1 MRATSLL
8 PFAAT
13 RITFKRWS
21 KASPAS
27 GKLTAYLIGSFRL
40 SSFFTR
46 ILCVSSCIAALTAC
60 AASPTLTDWQTRWNT
75 WLNGDD
81 EKLIIVDDVASIDEP
96 VSIADADNDR
106 ECLENCET
114 ETLGADTGT
123 TDAVIPVEEP
133 PVAVLE
139 HADLWEHLREN
150 FTELSLIEHPRV
162 DTELEW
168 YKKHPDYILRVTK
181 RASPYLHFIVE
192 TLQAEGLPMELAL
205 LPVVESAY
213 DPFAYS
219 HGRAAG
225 LWQFIPGTAKLFKL
239 HDDWWYDGRRDVV
252 ASTRAAA
259 QFLKRLNQSFDGDW
273 LHALASYN
281 TGPGRV
287 ARAVKSN
294 KRAGKPTS
302 FWDLKLPRETSTYVP
317 RLIAIAK
324 IIADP
329 ERYGVSLTPV
339 PNKPVLDIVDV
350 DGQIDLAKIATLS
363 GLSLDEVYRYNP
375 GFNQW
380 ATSPKAPNYIVL
392 PLTVSQIF
400 RDNLALLPKD
410 QWLSWTRYVV
420 AKGDVLGTIA
430 AKHKTDVAT
439 LRKVNKLRTNNIRIG
454 DVLLIPTASSS
465 NVEYALSEDNRLE
478 KRQQRL
484 ASRKE
489 LADEYTV
496 QSGDSF
502 WTIARRFN
510 VKISDL
516 AKWNGMASRDPLR
529 VGRVLKIYRETDAV
543 SAVAPNERKT
553 VVKKVNYKVRNG
565 DSLARIAGKFNIK
578 INDIVSWNKLN
589 PKKYLQP
596 GQALTLFVDVH
607 SAP

>member
-1 MRATSLL
+1 M
-8 PFAAT
+8 
-13 RITFKRWS
+13 
-21 KASPAS
+21 
-27 GKLTAYLIGSFRL
+27 
-40 SSFFTR
+40 
-46 ILCVSSCIAALTAC
+46 LTAC
-60 AASPTLTDWQTRWNT
+60 AGSPTLTDWQTRWNN

-81 EKLIIVDDVASIDEP
+81 EKLIIVDDVANIDEP

-106 ECLENCET
+106 ECLENCVTDTLGTDVATPDTAIPT
-114 ETLGADTGT
+114 ETSNELQ
-123 TDAVIPVEEP
+123 P
-133 PVAVLE
+133 PVLAHV
-139 HADLWEHLREN
+139 DLWEYMREN
-150 FTELSLIEHPRV
+150 FTELSLIDHPRV
-162 DTELEW
+162 DAELQW
-168 YKKHPDYILRVTK
+168 YKNHPDYILRVTK
-181 RASPYLHFIVE
+181 RSLPYLHFIVE
-192 TLQAEGLPMELAL
+192 TLQAEGLPLELAL

-225 LWQFIPGTAKLFKL
+225 LWQFIPGTARLFKL

-259 QFLKRLNQSFDGDW
+259 QFLKRLNQSFKGDW

-302 FWDLKLPRETSTYVP
+302 FWDLKLPKETSTYVP
-317 RLIAIAK
+317 RLIAISK

-329 ERYGVSLTPV
+329 EKYGVSLTPV
-339 PNKPVLDIVDV
+339 PNEPVLDIVDI

-363 GLSLDEVYRYNP
+363 GLTLDEVYRYNP

-400 RDNLALLPKD
+400 RDNLALLPGD

-478 KRQQRL
+478 RRQQRL
-484 ASRKE
+484 ASRKQ
-489 LADEYTV
+489 LAEEYTV

-529 VGRVLKIYRETDAV
+529 VGKVLKIYRESGAV
-543 SAVAPNERKT
+543 SAAAPNTRKT

-578 INDIVSWNKLN
+578 INDIVNWNKLN